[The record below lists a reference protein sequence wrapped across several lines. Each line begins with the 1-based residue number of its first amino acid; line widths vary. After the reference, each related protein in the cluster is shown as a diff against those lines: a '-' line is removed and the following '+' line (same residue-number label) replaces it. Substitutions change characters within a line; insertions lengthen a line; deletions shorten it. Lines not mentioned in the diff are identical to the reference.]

1 MGYTRVCGWVWY
13 AFCERRPGH
22 GAAVS
27 PTRVPRGAPC
37 ERVNALCLISSG
49 EIMTAVTALPEVGS
63 AESLCGREARGL
75 FDTQRDRAPLV

>member
-1 MGYTRVCGWVWY
+1 MHAGVRLDMVCILRETSRAWGNGQ
-13 AFCERRPGH
+13 PDQ
-22 GAAVS
+22 S
-27 PTRVPRGAPC
+27 PKKCSLRD
-37 ERVNALCLISSG
+37 RVNALCLLSSS